1 MKKEHSAGI
10 IPVWIKEGLVR
21 FLLLKSKQ
29 HGHWMFPK
37 GRREPGEEDRET
49 AHRELLEETGI
60 DDVCLIADAVFVEK
74 WFYTEAGEDIAKDVK
89 YFLGIV
95 TNETVTPQPEE
106 VAEYRWVTLAEAKK
120 LLTHPSKAGILKQA
134 LELLKQ
140 EQLVD

>member
-1 MKKEHSAGI
+1 M
-10 IPVWIKEGLVR
+10 
-21 FLLLKSKQ
+21 
-29 HGHWMFPK
+29 
-37 GRREPGEEDRET
+37 
-49 AHRELLEETGI
+49 
-60 DDVCLIADAVFVEK
+60 IADAVFVEK